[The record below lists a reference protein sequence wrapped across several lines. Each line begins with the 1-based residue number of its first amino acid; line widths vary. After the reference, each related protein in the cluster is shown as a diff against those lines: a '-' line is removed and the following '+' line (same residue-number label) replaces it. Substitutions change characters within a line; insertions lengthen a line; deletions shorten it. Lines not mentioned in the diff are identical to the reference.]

1 MTNVEEDHDHHV
13 VDDDRVTPTETVFRV
28 LQAQVKR
35 GEKSCDGLTTTETE
49 CCKLRQKEEKSGDNP
64 FL

>member
-1 MTNVEEDHDHHV
+1 MTNVEEDHDHV

-49 CCKLRQKEEKSGDNP
+49 CCKLR
-64 FL
+64 